1 MKRSLYKMRLYVCS
15 LVFWTIIRDSL
26 GSLLNERL
34 VSEGLA
40 TYVLGVSDFILLL
53 APVLSVIRAS

>member
-1 MKRSLYKMRLYVCS
+1 MRLYVCS

-40 TYVLGVSDFILLL
+40 TYVLGVSDFILLR